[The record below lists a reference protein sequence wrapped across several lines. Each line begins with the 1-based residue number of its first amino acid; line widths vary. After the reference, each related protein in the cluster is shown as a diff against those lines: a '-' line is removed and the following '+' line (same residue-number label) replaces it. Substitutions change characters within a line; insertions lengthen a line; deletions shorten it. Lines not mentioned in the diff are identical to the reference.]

1 MLDGGSLFCR
11 PASAFMAEKLRSIVA
26 RLREYVGNRR
36 RAPRHQL
43 RLPFSVALYDP
54 ALNEESLRRAPK
66 LEGLTRDLSAN
77 GLALVVPAIRLG
89 ERYLTGPDVTLRILL
104 EHPTGPL
111 ELLATPV
118 RYEQLG
124 AEATE
129 KGFLIGARITEMSAE
144 DRARYEAHLK

>member
-1 MLDGGSLFCR
+1 MSE
-11 PASAFMAEKLRSIVA
+11 PLRSFIA

-36 RAPRHQL
+36 RAPRHSL
-43 RLPFSVALYDP
+43 RLPFSIALYDP
-54 ALNEESLRRAPK
+54 TLDEESLRRAPK

-111 ELLATPV
+111 ELLATPM

-124 AEATE
+124 ADSAE
-129 KGFLIGARITEMSAE
+129 KGFLIGARIKQMSE
-144 DRARYEAHLK
+144 TDRVRYDAHLKQLV